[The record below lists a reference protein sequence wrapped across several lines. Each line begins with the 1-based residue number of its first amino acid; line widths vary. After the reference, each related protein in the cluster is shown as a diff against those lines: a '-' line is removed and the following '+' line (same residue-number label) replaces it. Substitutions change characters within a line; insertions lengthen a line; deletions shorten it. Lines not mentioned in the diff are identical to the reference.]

1 MITNCI
7 AIPKPPEELCP
18 ELVLNLEPTEA
29 DGTGLAQ
36 SVLTTYSNYLPKNLV
51 FLLFLLLIILL
62 FTPFIS
68 LAGENNPPSPPFNK
82 GGMGG
87 FSGDLKEVVVEGL
100 AIIGADTTKSEARI
114 MALNDARR
122 NAIEEASGVYVKGS
136 TLVSDYRIIF
146 DLINASSKGVIVK
159 EEILDEDKRLIKDKT
174 PEGKVVLHE
183 THTIKLKAIVKPLNP
198 NRGIKITKLTLH
210 KAGRDEPLNMPVFIN
225 NEEAQIRLR
234 VNKDSYIHIFS
245 IAQDGVVTKL
255 LPDQYFPP
263 LFIKQGEEVI
273 FPKEEQRN
281 MGLRLK
287 VTTPQGFKKALESI
301 VIIATKDNY
310 EFLKDIKQPTIID
323 LWKELSEIDSSAW
336 GEDMVGYEVRR

>member
-1 MITNCI
+1 MR
-7 AIPKPPEELCP
+7 
-18 ELVLNLEPTEA
+18 
-29 DGTGLAQ
+29 G
-36 SVLTTYSNYLPKNLV
+36 KNLV
-51 FLLFLLLIILL
+51 FFLSLLLTILL
-62 FTPFIS
+62 STPYIS
-68 LAGENNPPSPPFNK
+68 IAE
-82 GGMGG
+82 
-87 FSGDLKEVVVEGL
+87 DLKEVTVEGI
-100 AIIGADTTKSEARI
+100 AIIGSDTTKSEARI
-114 MALNDARR
+114 MALNNARR

-146 DLINASSKGVIVK
+146 DLINASSKGLIVK

-183 THTIKLKAIVKPLNP
+183 THTIKLKALVKPLNP

-210 KAGRDEPLNMPVFIN
+210 KAGRDEPLNMPLFNN
-225 NEEAQIRLR
+225 NEEAQIKVR

-255 LPDQYFPP
+255 LPSQYFPP

-281 MGLRLK
+281 MGLRLR

-301 VIIATKDNY
+301 IIIATKDNY
-310 EFLKDIKQPTIID
+310 EFLKPVPASSKQGDNKQPTIID

-336 GEDMVGYEVRR
+336 GEDMVGYEVRG